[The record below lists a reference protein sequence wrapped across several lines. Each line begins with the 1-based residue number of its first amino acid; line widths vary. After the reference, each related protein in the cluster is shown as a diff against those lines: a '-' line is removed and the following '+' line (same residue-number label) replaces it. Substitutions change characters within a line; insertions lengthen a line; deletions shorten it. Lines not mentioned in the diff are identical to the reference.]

1 MTNDAAHAPTA
12 YAATADAPMHG
23 LRHVSD
29 LYARGMP
36 IVMLTAYD
44 APSARIA
51 ESGGADIIL
60 VGDSAAMTV
69 LGYASTRDVSIDEM
83 LMLTRAV
90 RRVVQHI
97 AILGDLPFGS
107 YEASD
112 DLAVASAHRF
122 MIEGGC
128 DAVKLEGAGPT
139 LPRVRAI
146 IAAGIPVFGHVGLLP
161 QSVTSQDGYRAR
173 GRDATQAQA
182 IIDDA
187 RELNDVGCIGL
198 VVEAVPAD
206 VAAIITN
213 ASRIPVVGIGAGA
226 STNGQVLVY
235 HDLLGFTQGRLPRF
249 VKQYANAHDD
259 LVAAVRA
266 WADDVRSREFPREEH
281 TYPIADAVLRELHA
295 KVR

>member
-1 MTNDAAHAPTA
+1 MTENPMQ
-12 YAATADAPMHG
+12 ATAVHG
-23 LRHVSD
+23 MQQVAE
-29 LYARGMP
+29 LYSRRVP

-51 ESGGADIIL
+51 EDGGADIIL

-69 LGYASTRDVSIDEM
+69 LGYTSTRDVSIEEM

-90 RRVVQHI
+90 RRVVQHT

-112 DLAVASAHRF
+112 EVAVASARRF
-122 MIEGGC
+122 VTEGGC
-128 DAVKLEGAGPT
+128 DAVKLEGAGPM
-139 LPRVRAI
+139 LSRVRAI

-173 GRDATQAQA
+173 GRDVEQANS
-182 IIDDA
+182 IMDDA
-187 RELNDVGCIGL
+187 RALNEVGCIGI

-206 VAAIITN
+206 VAAMITN
-213 ASRIPVVGIGAGA
+213 ASRIPVIGIGAG
-226 STNGQVLVY
+226 STTNGQVLVF

-259 LVAAVRA
+259 LTAAVRT
-266 WADDVRSREFPREEH
+266 WASDVRAGAFPANEH
-281 TYPIADAVLRELHA
+281 TYPLASAVLRELQA
-295 KVR
+295 KAR

>member
-1 MTNDAAHAPTA
+1 MTQDPMPVAAAHG
-12 YAATADAPMHG
+12 MQ
-23 LRHVSD
+23 HVID
-29 LYARGMP
+29 LYSRRVP

-44 APSARIA
+44 APTARIA
-51 ESGGADIIL
+51 EAGGADIIL

-90 RRVVQHI
+90 RRAVQHT

-107 YEASD
+107 YEGSD
-112 DLAVASAHRF
+112 ELAVTSARRF
-122 MIEGGC
+122 VTEGGC
-128 DAVKLEGAGPT
+128 DAVKLEGAGPM
-139 LPRVRAI
+139 LSRVRAI

-161 QSVTSQDGYRAR
+161 QSVTTPDGYRAR
-173 GRDATQAQA
+173 GRDVEQANS

-187 RELNDVGCIGL
+187 RALNDAGCIGI

-206 VAAIITN
+206 VAGMITT
-213 ASRIPVVGIGAGA
+213 ASKIPVIGIGAGP
-226 STNGQVLVY
+226 STNGQVLVF

-259 LVAAVRA
+259 LTAAVRA
-266 WADDVRSREFPREEH
+266 WSSDVRSGAFPEQEH
-281 TYPIADAVLRELHA
+281 TYPLASAVLRELQA
-295 KVR
+295 KAR